1 VNLDPYDWETFIE
14 NVLLIFED
22 KNLFFFYN
30 RLTLL
35 LPCKKSITYAWLGN
49 EFPFY
54 NTVQMLSSYSLFKPQ
69 NKTFIFECYHSK
81 MISLSSIPFFFYL
94 HDKTLRFCH
103 EILSSDVTQIMMCHK
118 IHCSPFV
125 LFAQN
130 FWFKMRF
137 VCSHI
142 LFGVTLRLVD
152 PLQPTVLALLRI
164 TYESQVSSGFI
175 SSTFNEQAL
184 LFLSLTLEIE

>member
-1 VNLDPYDWETFIE
+1 MNSH
-14 NVLLIFED
+14 
-22 KNLFFFYN
+22 
-30 RLTLL
+30 
-35 LPCKKSITYAWLGN
+35 SIT
-49 EFPFY
+49 
-54 NTVQMLSSYSLFKPQ
+54 LFKYCPLIHFL
-69 NKTFIFECYHSK
+69 NPKTNPL
-81 MISLSSIPFFFYL
+81 SLNVIIRKWFLYAAFHFFFYL
-94 HDKTLRFCH
+94 HDKTLRLCH

-118 IHCSPFV
+118 IHCSPFI

-152 PLQPTVLALLRI
+152 PLQPTVLAPLRI